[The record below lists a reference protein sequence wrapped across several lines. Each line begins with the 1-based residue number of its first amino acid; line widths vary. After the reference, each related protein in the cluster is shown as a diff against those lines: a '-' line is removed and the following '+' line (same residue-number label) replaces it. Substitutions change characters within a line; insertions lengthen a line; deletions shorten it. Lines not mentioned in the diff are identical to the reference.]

1 MEAQMIDDTLL
12 VMMLVFGCGG
22 ALGGLIAYEIWKLGA
37 LFIHW
42 VDNWPHVTITIIGTK
57 GI

>member
-1 MEAQMIDDTLL
+1 MIDDTLL